1 MVFLLKKRVS
11 SFQKK
16 FLKDNQNDKHIL
28 LAETND

>member
-1 MVFLLKKRVS
+1 MVFLLKKPVS

-16 FLKDNQNDKHIL
+16 ILKDNQNDKHIL